1 MESIVLDLPTLAII
15 IIISNIIQLAVL
27 YIQYKLNDTYKG
39 IGLWTVGSL
48 LLSLGIISNY
58 FRYDEQLLLY
68 ILVIS
73 NFLYVIGLAAWWIG
87 TNRFFNYKYRPLW
100 LFIFCGITLLFSI
113 LTIFPRTHIALH
125 RINISIAIAV
135 LSLALSWRF
144 YKASIP
150 CIRSST
156 IFLAILFL
164 FNGLFSM
171 LSSIP
176 FLNTADTFAGVIYP
190 GIQSITY
197 IVIFIT
203 GILWIFS
210 IIIMIN
216 QRLVSENMNM
226 LKNQE
231 VLFSTSPD
239 SVLITRLK
247 DGNFIK
253 INEGFTNITGYSQE
267 EVFEKTTLELDL
279 WVHPKDRKNFVKHL
293 NKNGAIENFEYEF
306 RKKNNVTFT
315 GLVSARVIDY
325 QNEPHIISVIHDIT
339 NRKIDEEKFRM
350 LFELSPIGLS
360 MVDNE
365 NGNFLEVNE
374 ALLEMTGYTR
384 EEFLKLTYW
393 DITPEDYD
401 ELEAKQMKNI
411 LETGFFGPNE
421 KEYFRKD
428 GTRFN
433 VSISGVLVKG
443 PQGQSINWGFIEDIT
458 ERKKLQC
465 ELRRQA
471 TTDELTG
478 LFNRRHFY
486 ELAQIEFKRSIR
498 NFHPVTIA
506 MFDLDNLKFY
516 NDNFG
521 HSFGD
526 KALITFAEQ
535 CNTNIRD
542 IDVFARHGG
551 DEFVLLLPETSIE
564 EAEIVVERIR
574 KIVCQSFIQVDEKKF
589 NLSASIGLATLE
601 HRNNTLDE
609 VMARAD
615 TALYMAKDEGKNC
628 IVSKYDSDFR
638 WPVQQ

>member
-15 IIISNIIQLAVL
+15 ISISNVIQLAVL

-58 FRYDEQLLLY
+58 FRYDEQLLHY

-73 NFLYVIGLAAWWIG
+73 NFLYVFGLAVWWIG
-87 TNRFFNYKYRPLW
+87 TNRFFNYECRPLW
-100 LFIFCGITLLFSI
+100 LFSFCGVVLLISI
-113 LTIFPRTHIALH
+113 FTIFPNPNLSLH

-135 LSLALSWRF
+135 LSIALSWRF
-144 YKASIP
+144 YQVNISG
-150 CIRSST
+150 IRSST
-156 IFLAILFL
+156 LFLAILFL
-164 FNGLFSM
+164 INGIFSL

-176 FLNTADTFAGVIYP
+176 FLSNLSTLPGSIHTGV
-190 GIQSITY
+190 QSITY

-203 GILWIFS
+203 GILWIFG

-231 VLFSTSPD
+231 ILFNTSPD

-247 DGNFIK
+247 DGNFVK
-253 INEGFTNITGYSQE
+253 INEGFTNMTGYTE
-267 EVFEKTTLELDL
+267 DEVLEKSTLDL
-279 WVHPKDRKNFVKHL
+279 DIWAQPTDRKDFVKHL
-293 NKNGAIENFEYEF
+293 KQNGAIENFEYEF
-306 RKKNNVTFT
+306 RKKDNTLLS
-315 GLVSARVIDY
+315 GLLSARVIDY
-325 QNEPHIISVIHDIT
+325 QGEPHIISVIHDIT
-339 NRKIDEEKFRM
+339 DRKIDEEKFRM
-350 LFELSPIGLS
+350 LFERSPIGLS
-360 MVDNE
+360 MVDND
-365 NGNFLEVNE
+365 NGKFLEVNE

-384 EEFLKLTYW
+384 EEFLELTYW

-401 ELEAKQMKNI
+401 ELEAKQMKDI

-521 HSFGD
+521 HNFGD

-535 CNTNIRD
+535 CNANLREID
-542 IDVFARHGG
+542 IFARHGG
-551 DEFVLLLPETSIE
+551 DEFVLLLPETGIE

-574 KIVCQSFIQVDEKKF
+574 KIINQSTIKVDEKEF
-589 NLSASIGLATLE
+589 NLSSSIGLATLE
-601 HRNNTLDE
+601 HRNDTLDE

-615 TALYMAKDEGKNC
+615 AALYMAKDKGKNC
-628 IVSKYDSDFR
+628 VISKYDSDFR